1 MTGTPPADDSVFAQF
16 VFVGYAALQSGG
28 QTTWVEFDLAPG
40 TYAVVCYIIDPHT
53 FRPHALDGMVTV
65 FTVA

>member
-1 MTGTPPADDSVFAQF
+1 MTGTPPAEVSVFAQF

-53 FRPHALDGMVTV
+53 FRPHALDGMVQI